1 MFYHESPSSE
11 LNPSYLYRMCTDS
24 FLLVIF
30 KCLYKATSFPFSKKK
45 KKKGEKNNTNR
56 QHLCFEMK

>member
-30 KCLYKATSFPFSKKK
+30 KCLYKATDRKSVV
-45 KKKGEKNNTNR
+45 
-56 QHLCFEMK
+56 